1 MAALRGNDHVE
12 RGVTDVTVLAGPS
25 YCCSGQ
31 LRLQDCRSELARV
44 DLSRRS
50 RVAVLPYISCRWCS
64 AGSASWQEKA
74 RARSVKQKKKKR
86 LFSDRNKTG
95 QK

>member
-1 MAALRGNDHVE
+1 M
-12 RGVTDVTVLAGPS
+12 TDVTVLAGPN

-31 LRLQDCRSELARV
+31 LRLQDCQSELAWAG
-44 DLSRRS
+44 LSRLP

-74 RARSVKQKKKKR
+74 RARSVAQKDDFQTGIKMDRSER
-86 LFSDRNKTG
+86 LPCNFLV
-95 QK
+95 